1 LSPSSWRRTLTIS
14 LSRQP
19 QFLMCVTL
27 RTLVVT
33 YVSDRL
39 KDICSILG
47 RLSDR
52 LTSLEGKSE
61 FSVSAS
67 RARAQT
73 SGTVRDSEKP
83 TGTDAARGGRL
94 LDSARGESETDSDG
108 Q

>member
-33 YVSDRL
+33 YVLDRL

-67 RARAQT
+67 RAQT

-83 TGTDAARGGRL
+83 TGTVAARGGRL